1 MLQGILTGQ
10 TKGIALLL
18 GALALFFYFLPSILA
33 FARGHRRFFLILI
46 LNVLLSPVQSALLH
60 FLAPGLVVVD
70 PANLMST
77 AIAALAAN
85 IGIGWLVLLW
95 WALRTGEAD
104 PRLLKFQETKYY
116 DAITALPLIL
126 WFTYGA
132 LQLRPILVREGAE
145 IAAGTASLF
154 IWVQF
159 FALLAAAAFDLLLVY
174 LLVVRDRPVGK
185 SRGVLPRFFGVAGT
199 FLGVGIL
206 QLPVAPLSLSLQI
219 VAAAL
224 IGIGSLG
231 SLLVLWWLGKSFS
244 ILPEARR
251 LVTAGPYAFARHPLY
266 SVEIITILGTAL
278 QFQAPWAWMIAL
290 GVVALLWIR
299 TQYEERVLAENFP
312 EYGEYRA
319 RTKRFIPG
327 LI

>member
-46 LNVLLSPVQSALLH
+46 LYVLLSPVQSALLH

-174 LLVVRDRPVGK
+174 LLVV
-185 SRGVLPRFFGVAGT
+185 
-199 FLGVGIL
+199 
-206 QLPVAPLSLSLQI
+206 
-219 VAAAL
+219 
-224 IGIGSLG
+224 
-231 SLLVLWWLGKSFS
+231 
-244 ILPEARR
+244 
-251 LVTAGPYAFARHPLY
+251 
-266 SVEIITILGTAL
+266 
-278 QFQAPWAWMIAL
+278 
-290 GVVALLWIR
+290 
-299 TQYEERVLAENFP
+299 
-312 EYGEYRA
+312 
-319 RTKRFIPG
+319 
-327 LI
+327 

>member
-46 LNVLLSPVQSALLH
+46 LNVLLSPVQSAVLH

-185 SRGVLPRFFGVAGT
+185 SRGVLPRFFGVVGT

>member
-33 FARGHRRFFLILI
+33 FARGHRRFFPILI
-46 LNVLLSPVQSALLH
+46 SNVLLSPVQSAILH
-60 FLAPGLVVVD
+60 FLAPELVVVN

-77 AIAALAAN
+77 AVAALSAN
-85 IGIGWLVLLW
+85 IGVGWLVLLW
-95 WALRTGEAD
+95 WALRPGQAD

-116 DAITALPLIL
+116 DAIAALPLIL
-126 WFTYGA
+126 WFAYGA
-132 LQLRPILVREGAE
+132 IQLRAILAHDGAM
-145 IAAGTASLF
+145 ILAGTASLF

-206 QLPVAPLSLSLQI
+206 QLPVAHLTLAMQI
-219 VAAAL
+219 LAAAL

-231 SLLVLWWLGKSFS
+231 SALVLWWLGKSFS

-251 LVTAGPYAFARHPLY
+251 LVTGGPYAFARHPLY

-278 QFQAPWAWMIAL
+278 QFQAPWAWVIAL
-290 GVVALLWIR
+290 GVVTLLWIR
-299 TQYEERVLAENFP
+299 TQYEEQVLAKSFP
-312 EYGEYRA
+312 EYPAYRA

-327 LI
+327 II

>member
-46 LNVLLSPVQSALLH
+46 LNVLLSPVQSAVLH
-60 FLAPGLVVVD
+60 FLAPQLVVVD

-95 WALRTGEAD
+95 WALRPGAAD
-104 PRLLKFQETKYY
+104 PQLLKFQETKYY

-126 WFTYGA
+126 WFSYGA
-132 LQLRPILVREGAE
+132 LQLRPILIREGAQ

-185 SRGVLPRFFGVAGT
+185 SRGLLPRFFGVAGT

-206 QLPVAPLSLSLQI
+206 QLPVAPLSLSTQI